1 MAASYAS
8 TSVVGE
14 PIVYENFKL
23 SNVLSQL
30 YFTWDSVPD
39 LRPQEPEG
47 FNSISS
53 TVELRS

>member
-1 MAASYAS
+1 MHVHR
-8 TSVVGE
+8 SVVGE

-53 TVELRS
+53 IVELRS